1 MTNKIFSACNR
12 WEELTSSVLSIEP
25 IALSDIQQAIK
36 ESYRV
41 LKEYCNKEDVPKE
54 VCRLLLCTDEFLC
67 FASMIEK
74 NECGLDF
81 YHYRGI
87 HDIVS
92 VMKNG
97 FFKGHF
103 EYSYPDSKKEKGV
116 LTVSAE
122 NEDILNFLKA
132 DKKQICEKY
141 SGIALV

>member
-1 MTNKIFSACNR
+1 MTDKIFSACNR
-12 WEELTSSVLSIEP
+12 WEELTSSVLSVEP

-36 ESYRV
+36 ESYMM
-41 LKEYCNKEDVPKE
+41 LKEYCNKENVPKE
-54 VCRLLLCTDEFLC
+54 ICRLLLCADEFLY

-74 NECGLDF
+74 NECDLDF

-87 HDIVS
+87 HDIVT

-103 EYSYPDSKKEKGV
+103 EYNYPEGGREKEA
-116 LTVSAE
+116 LTINME
-122 NEDILNFLKA
+122 NEDILSFLKA

-141 SGIALV
+141 SGIRLV